1 MPNAAAERLKPMKG
15 NRRTA
20 SESAND
26 PSLEAVELNSR
37 IIALLQQDGRM
48 PYSTIAAEVGVSE
61 GTVRNRVRQLL
72 DDNIITI
79 QAEALPS
86 AFGYSFNAVTFIK
99 VAPGFHV
106 DAVAQRLNDIPE
118 VFYLIMMLGRFDLGV
133 ATYHRSQDDFREF
146 LAAHCYGHQDI
157 SDIENSLVLKVH
169 KMKLQWNL
177 ESGDGLGRPTVRG

>member
-1 MPNAAAERLKPMKG
+1 MKG
-15 NRRTA
+15 SKRNKA
-20 SESAND
+20 EPNGDSPLD
-26 PSLEAVELNSR
+26 AVELNRR
-37 IIALLQQDGRM
+37 IIALLQKDGRM
-48 PYSTIAAEVGVSE
+48 AYSTIAAEVGVSE

-86 AFGYSFNAVTFIK
+86 AFGYEFNALTFVK
-99 VAPGFHV
+99 VAAGTHV
-106 DAVAQRLNDIPE
+106 EAVAQRLNEVPE

-146 LAAHCYGHQDI
+146 LSNHCYGHSDI

-169 KMKLQWNL
+169 KMKLQWKL
-177 ESGDGLGRPTVRG
+177 ESGDTQARPTLRA

>member
-1 MPNAAAERLKPMKG
+1 MKG
-15 NRRTA
+15 SKRTSR
-20 SESAND
+20 SEPSGD
-26 PSLEAVELNSR
+26 PPALDAVELNRR

-86 AFGYSFNAVTFIK
+86 AFGFEFNALTFVK
-99 VAPGFHV
+99 VAPGAHV
-106 DAVAQRLNDIPE
+106 DAVAQRLNEVPE

-133 ATYHRSQDDFREF
+133 ATYHRSQEDFRQF
-146 LAAHCYGHQDI
+146 LSTHCYGQPDI
-157 SDIENSLVLKVH
+157 SEIENSLVLKVH

-177 ESGDGLGRPTVRG
+177 ESSSGPGRPTLRG